1 MPLGQD
7 EESNTG
13 GPGVEFQPL
22 HVGTRAKLRQV
33 LSLWPYMLPLSL
45 VYFFEYALQSGVW
58 AAVGFPLVN
67 KGARKKFYD
76 YSNTVYQLGVFFSR
90 SSGLLCK
97 TSYRTLALMPAIQGV
112 LFVLFWCNAIWM
124 WLYNYTLMIPCFLV
138 GLIGGSIYVGMF
150 SLLSELEGESPATRE
165 FNLTATSL
173 GDSIGI
179 ILSNIAGIFIQKSI
193 YAYHGIHD

>member
-1 MPLGQD
+1 
-7 EESNTG
+7 
-13 GPGVEFQPL
+13 
-22 HVGTRAKLRQV
+22 
-33 LSLWPYMLPLSL
+33 
-45 VYFFEYALQSGVW
+45 
-58 AAVGFPLVN
+58 
-67 KGARKKFYD
+67 
-76 YSNTVYQLGVFFSR
+76 
-90 SSGLLCK
+90 
-97 TSYRTLALMPAIQGV
+97 
-112 LFVLFWCNAIWM
+112 M